1 MQGSNLWLTFAIR
14 EGKNR
19 EVRKVLA
26 HLDLPVMRLIRVAFG
41 PIHLGELESGMVDE
55 VPTQAMESLLGLPRA
70 PRKAG
75 WAKPKPRPNQHK
87 RRTR

>member
-1 MQGSNLWLTFAIR
+1 MFARFIAAVAAMVVVVTASNILVQYPVVA
-14 EGKNR
+14 
-19 EVRKVLA
+19 
-26 HLDLPVMRLIRVAFG
+26 DLG
-41 PIHLGELESGMVDE
+41 PIHLGELQPGMVDE